1 MSDGVQIAL
10 IVLLALLVGSL
21 LPVMISAH
29 SLIKQARQTLVV
41 VEERSLTLTQNAEE
55 LLTKADQIA
64 EDVQKE
70 LPTLQRTAQ
79 RVDEL
84 GGSIETLT
92 ETVRKI
98 QAAGNIVGPAIA
110 AGLNAYRTVKQA
122 QTNQA
127 ASSDDLPEA
136 VTDAILAEIKS
147 KAKANGDLPAADE
160 TDTPADATSDDA

>member
-21 LPVMISAH
+21 LPVMLSAH
-29 SLIKQARQTLVV
+29 GLIKQARQTLVV

-84 GGSIETLT
+84 GGSLETLT
-92 ETVRKI
+92 ETVRKV
-98 QAAGNIVGPAIA
+98 QAAGNILGPAIA

-122 QTNQA
+122 QNNQA

-136 VTDAILAEIKS
+136 VTDAILAEIKA
-147 KAKANGDLPAADE
+147 KAEANGDLPASAD
-160 TDTPADATSDDA
+160 SDDDAQSEDAP